1 MPYFKPKKQ
10 KINELWYP
18 IAQTLGQIPMEQ
30 IINRLTEISTVSK
43 SDVKAVMGDLAH
55 VLNEYMDLGYS
66 VKLEG
71 LGSFYYTADASKQGV
86 PTEKEVSASQIVGT
100 RVRFIPEYTRGTSK
114 VTTRALAGTSVKWK
128 PFPTADK
135 ETSASGGSTDG
146 GGSSSGGGGNDDG
159 NNPL

>member
-18 IAQTLGQIPMEQ
+18 QAQTLGQIPMEQ

-114 VTTRALAGTSVKWK
+114 VTTRALAGITVKWK

-135 ETSASGGSTDG
+135 ETSSGTGGSTDG
-146 GGSSSGGGGNDDG
+146 GGSSDSGGTGEGGN
-159 NNPL
+159 PL